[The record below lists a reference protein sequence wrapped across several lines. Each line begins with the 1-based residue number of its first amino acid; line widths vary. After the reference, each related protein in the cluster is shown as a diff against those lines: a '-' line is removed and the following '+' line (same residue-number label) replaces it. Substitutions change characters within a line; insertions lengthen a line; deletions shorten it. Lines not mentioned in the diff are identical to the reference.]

1 MGLGSYRASDWTRL
15 RSSKG
20 LTQVNRVEKVFTVS
34 SAAGKYDVRNIRVRE
49 SRDSD
54 DSPRSTPVIIGFD
67 VTASMGYLAKELAV
81 NAINKTVT
89 DLCRNKPITNP
100 HVMCAAIGDCKSD
113 KSPLQV
119 TQFEADIR
127 IIEQLTSLYLEGGG
141 GGNGGESYN
150 LLWYFA
156 AFHTSADC
164 FEKRNEKGFLF
175 TIGDDDCHAQL
186 TAAEINRVFGDCV
199 KYPLSNEELIR
210 EAQRKY
216 NVFHIHIE
224 TDSPYSAATF
234 AGWQKLMPGNA
245 AIINKK
251 DIGCISELITA
262 IIGVASGKSANE
274 ALKGLDQSAA
284 EKISRSMA
292 FINTKS
298 YNSNTISF

>member
-127 IIEQLTSLYLEGGG
+127 IE
-141 GGNGGESYN
+141 
-150 LLWYFA
+150 
-156 AFHTSADC
+156 
-164 FEKRNEKGFLF
+164 R
-175 TIGDDDCHAQL
+175 
-186 TAAEINRVFGDCV
+186 
-199 KYPLSNEELIR
+199 
-210 EAQRKY
+210 
-216 NVFHIHIE
+216 NVF
-224 TDSPYSAATF
+224 
-234 AGWQKLMPGNA
+234 
-245 AIINKK
+245 
-251 DIGCISELITA
+251 
-262 IIGVASGKSANE
+262 IGVQK
-274 ALKGLDQSAA
+274 ALDLYRRVLQSALVL
-284 EKISRSMA
+284 RSL
-292 FINTKS
+292 S
-298 YNSNTISF
+298 HLGGLL